1 MSNVC
6 VSGAIR
12 RARPLPPGVGYRPVG
27 HAASLRQRNL
37 QAQIAVSSVVSSP
50 STRTA
55 IGRARPAHVAA
66 ILDG

>member
-55 IGRARPAHVAA
+55 IGRALPVQVVA